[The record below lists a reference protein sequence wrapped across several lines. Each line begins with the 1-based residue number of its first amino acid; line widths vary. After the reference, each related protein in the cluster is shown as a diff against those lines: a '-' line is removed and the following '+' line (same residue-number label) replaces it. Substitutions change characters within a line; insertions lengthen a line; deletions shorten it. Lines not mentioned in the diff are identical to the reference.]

1 MIKRYQSQEMRDI
14 FSLTNRYENMLRVE
28 RASIKALYQRNVI
41 HEKDKDALLKGTVN
55 INDILQREK
64 TLKHDVLAFVES
76 MMAQLKDV
84 KRYFHY
90 GLTSTDIVD
99 TAQSLILKEAHTCID
114 IAMTALLEEILTQAK
129 RFKSTPMMARTH
141 GMFAEMSTF
150 GLRYLRFHEDLSRSY
165 QRYLDALHAV
175 TKVKLSGAVGH
186 YSVLPRTHEKLVGEI
201 LRLPVQKLSTQVL
214 ARDQHAAFISSIATL
229 GSVIE
234 DFALDIRLLSRSD
247 VREVSEGFS
256 KHQKGSSAM
265 PHKKNPISSE
275 NLTGLSRM
283 LRGYVTMAMENIA
296 LWHERD
302 ISHSSVERVMFED
315 SFSVLETMIIKL
327 NDLIQN
333 LVVFEDTMQD
343 HIDQTYQT
351 TFSQRLLHVCIDKGF
366 DRIQSYE
373 HIQQASFIALDQ
385 KKPLLEILLKETF
398 FNTIKDDL
406 VNVLDQKQY
415 LKHLEHVFEDLY
427 PQK

>member
-1 MIKRYQSQEMRDI
+1 VIERYQSQEMRDI
-14 FSLTNRYENMLRVE
+14 FSLKNRYQNMLHVE
-28 RASIKALYQRNVI
+28 HASIQALYQRHI
-41 HEKDKDALLKGTVN
+41 IDEKDKNALLKGTVH
-55 INDILQREK
+55 IDDILQREK

-76 MMAQLKDV
+76 MMSQLSDV
-84 KRYFHY
+84 KRFFHY
-90 GLTSTDIVD
+90 GLTSTDVVD
-99 TAQSLILKEAHTCID
+99 TAQSLILKDAHTCID
-114 IAMTALLEEILTQAK
+114 TAMTSLLEEILIQAK
-129 RFKSTPMMARTH
+129 RYKSTPMMARTH

-150 GLRYLRFHEDLSRSY
+150 GLRYLRFYEDLNRSY
-165 QRYLDALHAV
+165 QRYLEALNHV

-186 YSVLPRTHEKLVGEI
+186 YSVLPRTHEIIVGDI
-201 LRLPVQKLSTQVL
+201 LGLPVQTLSTQVL
-214 ARDQHAAFISSIATL
+214 ARDQHAALISSMATL
-229 GSVIE
+229 GAVIE
-234 DFALDIRLLSRSD
+234 DFVLDIRLLSRSD
-247 VREVSEGFS
+247 VKEVSEGFS

-315 SFSVLETMIIKL
+315 SFSVLETMIKKL
-327 NDLIQN
+327 KALIQN
-333 LVVFEDTMQD
+333 LVVFEDTMQE

-351 TFSQRLLHVCIDKGF
+351 TFSQRLLHVCIDNGF

-373 HIQQASFIALDQ
+373 HIQQASFKAIDQ
-385 KKPLLEILLKETF
+385 KKPLLNVLLQDPF
-398 FNTIKDDL
+398 FEKMKDDL
-406 VNVLDQKQY
+406 VDVMDQTQY

-427 PQK
+427 PQT

>member
-1 MIKRYQSQEMRDI
+1 MIERYQSQSMRDI
-14 FSLTNRYENMLRVE
+14 FSLKNRFEKMLMVE
-28 RASIKALYQRNVI
+28 RASIQALYQRNVI
-41 HEKDKDALLKGTVN
+41 HEKEKDALLKGTVN
-55 INDILQREK
+55 IDDILKREK

-84 KRYFHY
+84 KRFFHY
-90 GLTSTDIVD
+90 GLTSTDVVD
-99 TAQSLILKEAHTCID
+99 TAQSLILKDAHTCID
-114 IAMTALLEEILTQAK
+114 TAMTALLEEILTQATCY
-129 RFKSTPMMARTH
+129 KSTPMMARTH

-150 GLRYLRFHEDLSRSY
+150 GLRYLRFYEDLSRSY
-165 QRYLDALHAV
+165 QRYLDALNDV
-175 TKVKLSGAVGH
+175 TKVKLSGAVGN
-186 YSVLPRTHEKLVGEI
+186 YSVLPRTHENIVGEI
-201 LRLPVQKLSTQVL
+201 LGLPLQKLSTQVL
-214 ARDQHAAFISSIATL
+214 ARDQHAALIISIATL

-234 DFALDIRLLSRSD
+234 DFVLDIRLLSRSD

-315 SFSVLETMIIKL
+315 SFSVLETMIKKL
-327 NDLIQN
+327 NDVIQN
-333 LVVFEDTMQD
+333 LVVFEETMQE

-366 DRIQSYE
+366 DRILSYE
-373 HIQQASFIALDQ
+373 HIQQASFMALDQ
-385 KKPLLEILLKETF
+385 KKPLLDVLLQDAF
-398 FNTIKDDL
+398 FDSIKDDL
-406 VNVLDQKQY
+406 VVVMDQKQY
-415 LKHLEHVFEDLY
+415 LIHLEHVFEDLY

>member
-1 MIKRYQSQEMRDI
+1 MIERYQSQKMRDI
-14 FSLTNRYENMLRVE
+14 FSLKNRYENMLRVE
-28 RASIKALYQRNVI
+28 HASINALYQRHI
-41 HEKDKDALLKGTVN
+41 IDEKDKDALLKGKVN
-55 INDILQREK
+55 IDDIIQREK

-76 MMAQLKDV
+76 MMSQLSDV

-90 GLTSTDIVD
+90 GLTSTDVVD
-99 TAQSLILKEAHTCID
+99 TAQSLILKDAHTCID
-114 IAMTALLEEILTQAK
+114 IAMTSLLEEILLQAK
-129 RFKSTPMMARTH
+129 RYKSTPMMARTH

-150 GLRYLRFHEDLSRSY
+150 GLRYLRFYEDLNRSY
-165 QRYLDALHAV
+165 QRYLVALNDV

-186 YSVLPRTHEKLVGEI
+186 YSVLPRTHEKMVGDI
-201 LRLPVQKLSTQVL
+201 LGLPVQTLSTQVL
-214 ARDQHAAFISSIATL
+214 ARDQHAALISSIATL

-234 DFALDIRLLSRSD
+234 DFVLDIRLLSRSD

-315 SFSVLETMIIKL
+315 SFSVLETMMKKL
-327 NDLIQN
+327 KDLIQN
-333 LVVFEDTMQD
+333 LVVFEESMQK

-351 TFSQRLLHVCIDKGF
+351 TFSQRVLHVCIDKGF
-366 DRIQSYE
+366 DRILSYE

-385 KKPLLEILLKETF
+385 KKPLLDVLLQDAF
-398 FNTIKDDL
+398 FDSIKDDL
-406 VNVLDQKQY
+406 IVVMDQKQY
-415 LKHLEHVFEDLY
+415 LKHLVHLFEDLY